1 MSFINLSI
9 QISKDG
15 VKICLQIWFALTLIT
30 EIQHRVVSIRM
41 VNVTGTAK
49 KSAEITRQV
58 EELAIKRL
66 SVSQEQQQKIMDAAV
81 IKLQAVDV

>member
-1 MSFINLSI
+1 
-9 QISKDG
+9 
-15 VKICLQIWFALTLIT
+15 
-30 EIQHRVVSIRM
+30 M

-58 EELAIKRL
+58 EELAINRL